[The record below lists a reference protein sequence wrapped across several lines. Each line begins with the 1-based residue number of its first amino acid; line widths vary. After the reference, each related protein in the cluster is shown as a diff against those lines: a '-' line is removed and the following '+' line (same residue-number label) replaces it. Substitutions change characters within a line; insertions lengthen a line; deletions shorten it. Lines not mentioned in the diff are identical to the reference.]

1 MKTIKMNTLTRTNS
15 LLLIITSF
23 LGSTALSEV
32 ILDGSMGTAGALS
45 GPDYQI
51 TEDLGQRAG
60 NNLFHSFGRFN
71 LNSAENATFSGSAGI
86 QNVISRVT
94 GGQES
99 FIDGSFRST
108 IPGANIYFLNPSG
121 VVFGENATLD
131 VQGSFHAST
140 ADYLKFKDGVKFES
154 GEAIASSVLTV
165 AAPEAFGFLDN
176 TPASIDI
183 LGKANNINQALDVA
197 DGETFSLVG
206 GNISIVDNGLSVSDG
221 QVNIISV
228 GSAGEAV
235 IGSTEIETGSFK
247 NMGDIYFESQ
257 NDSSETVASIFLNG
271 DSAKKIFIQGG
282 EMTLKNTSIVSETQ
296 DGMGGNIDINLSR
309 GLNINGTQ
317 NNSKDGIFTNT
328 ESSGIGG
335 IGGNIELNVG
345 KINLAGGAN
354 IATITENGR
363 SGNITINTSDSI
375 QITGKNTAIS
385 SITNGK
391 GQAGNLVIN
400 TKSLETFDGAF
411 ISSHSS
417 ESSEQVAESGHIKIN
432 ATDTIR
438 LTGLEEESSGISS
451 VVEGDG
457 NTGDIEIQSDNLIIE
472 NGGGIFTFTGGNGNS
487 GNILVKSND
496 IELTGIESSLT
507 GIVTWSM
514 NSSMASQTLG
524 SSGDIKI
531 LSNNLSV
538 QNGASISTSNENSGN
553 AGNAGN
559 LFVKSENI
567 LLSGIDST
575 IKTATSIDSMGDAG
589 NLNIYANEIKINDGA
604 SFNTSTLGSGNGG
617 NLVITADDIYLNNSS
632 LKSDSQNM
640 GSAGNINIVL
650 KKGGLTLENDALITS
665 AAKSAMPGNISID
678 DGKIVQLSGKSTIQT
693 GAVGQRGGDVFISA
707 PIVALDNSSIRA
719 KDDGGTE
726 GSVVIPGFLFKSPL
740 SEVSATSRLD
750 IKPDTTISGNIAI
763 LPESFF
769 NASEYLSDSC
779 DNRSIEN
786 TNSFVING
794 RGGFPLSPGKLA
806 PSTFMDYSP
815 TTSPSQQNINNN
827 YLEFSNDSVS
837 LSSQQIDCIF

>member
-1 MKTIKMNTLTRTNS
+1 MPVTEIFDHSEKNPTTTKSMKTIKTNTLIRTSS
-15 LLLIITSF
+15 LLLIITF
-23 LGSTALSEV
+23 FFGPTALSEV
-32 ILDGSMGTAGALS
+32 TLDGSMGATGALS

-71 LNSAENATFSGSAGI
+71 LNSAESASFSGSADI

-140 ADYLKFKDGVKFES
+140 ADYLKFKDGVKFEN

-197 DGETFSLVG
+197 DGETLSLVG
-206 GNISIVDNGLSVSDG
+206 GNISIVNNGLSVSNG

-228 GSAGEAV
+228 GSAGEAI
-235 IGSTEIETGSFK
+235 IGSNEIETASFE
-247 NMGDIYFESQ
+247 NMGNIYFSRDQ
-257 NDSSETVASIFLNG
+257 TPSSETATSIFLNG
-271 DSAKKIFIQGG
+271 DSAKKIFIRGG
-282 EMTLKNTSIVSETQ
+282 EMTLINTSIVSETQ
-296 DGMGGNIDINLSR
+296 DGRGGSININLSK
-309 GLNINGTQ
+309 GLNIDGTQ
-317 NNSKDGIFTNT
+317 SNAFNGIFTNT

-345 KINLAGGAN
+345 TINLADGAN
-354 IATITENGR
+354 IATITENGT
-363 SGNITINTSDSI
+363 SGDITINAADSI
-375 QITGKNTAIS
+375 EITGKNTAIS
-385 SITNGK
+385 SITDGK
-391 GQAGNLVIN
+391 GTAGNLVIN

-417 ESSEQVAESGHIKIN
+417 ESSEQSAESGHIKIN
-432 ATDTIR
+432 ATNTIR
-438 LTGLEEESSGISS
+438 LTGSGEKSSGISS

-457 NTGDIEIQSDNLIIE
+457 NTGDIEILSDKLIIE
-472 NGGGIFTFTGGNGNS
+472 NGAGIFTFTGGNGNS
-487 GNILVKSND
+487 GNISVTSND

-524 SSGDIKI
+524 SSGDITI

-589 NLNIYANEIKINDGA
+589 NLNVYANEIKINDGA
-604 SFNTSTLGSGNGG
+604 SLNTSTLGSGNGG

-650 KKGGLTLENDALITS
+650 KKGRLTLENDALITS

-779 DNRSIEN
+779 ANRSIEN

-794 RGGFPLSPGKLA
+794 RGGFPLSPSKLA
-806 PSTFMDYSP
+806 PSTFMDMGYA
-815 TTSPSQQNINNN
+815 
-827 YLEFSNDSVS
+827 LDA
-837 LSSQQIDCIF
+837 SSY